1 MSEGGERMSQ
11 QSEPPRK
18 PPPEAEREGVPLVGQ
33 VVEKTTVV
41 VQTTTRFSKEFVAT
55 MISLVSV
62 AFGVVAALAWNS
74 AITAWFD
81 DIFKDKGSKIS
92 ALFVYAVIVT
102 LIGVT
107 VIVLLGRL
115 AARINAQPV
124 EFKYPGMPKT

>member
-1 MSEGGERMSQ
+1 MSGGGERMSQ
-11 QSEPPRK
+11 ESEPPRQ
-18 PPPEAEREGVPLVGQ
+18 PPPEAEREGIPLVGQ

-41 VQTTTRFSKEFVAT
+41 VQKTTRFSKEFVAT

-81 DIFKDKGSKIS
+81 DIFKDRMGSKVS
-92 ALFVYAVIVT
+92 ALFVYAVVAT

-107 VIVLLGRL
+107 VIVLLGR
-115 AARINAQPV
+115 
-124 EFKYPGMPKT
+124 

>member
-1 MSEGGERMSQ
+1 MSQ
-11 QSEPPRK
+11 ESDQPR
-18 PPPEAEREGVPLVGQ
+18 PAPPEAEREGVPLVGQ

-41 VQTTTRFSKEFVAT
+41 VQKTTRFSKEFVAT
-55 MISLVSV
+55 VISLVSV

-74 AITAWFD
+74 AITEWFNQVY
-81 DIFKDKGSKIS
+81 KDRATKVS
-92 ALFVYAVIVT
+92 ALFIYAVIVT

-124 EFKYPGMPKT
+124 EFKYPGTPKT